1 MRPGDKFIRYS
12 KGGHVTRGEV
22 VKTWT
27 KYSIDLKNG
36 VVIKKRM
43 IVSDGGHAFDSNECY
58 VIDREISFGFLK
70 KIRSLFLRKARN
82 TSPNQAQ

>member
-43 IVSDGGHAFDSNECY
+43 IVSDCGHAFDSNECY
-58 VIDREISFGFLK
+58 LIDREISFGFLK
-70 KIRSLFLRKARN
+70 KIKSLFTRKK
-82 TSPNQAQ
+82 NQSA